1 MAALIR
7 LNNIVTKYSNTI
19 FVDEALHRIVEINYR
34 IGNIP
39 EAKKYASILGYNSN
53 DSDWYKKSYNIVS
66 ENKFSD
72 KIKKEKKSN
81 RYVNLKKKIKN
92 FFLVK

>member
-1 MAALIR
+1 MYIARYYMDRFKWMAALIR
-7 LNNIVTKYSNTI
+7 LNNILTKYSNTI

-34 IGNIP
+34 IGNIRG
-39 EAKKYASILGYNSN
+39 KKYASILGYNSN

-72 KIKKEKKSN
+72 KIKKEK
-81 RYVNLKKKIKN
+81 I
-92 FFLVK
+92 